1 MCVCERERERESG
14 RDCHEGDSE
23 RKESMCLSRLT
34 DSNLADCSTAERVVE
49 SRAGRGRPVVT
60 QGNND
65 ILYRPETKK
74 KYTVF
79 FFVFVAAH

>member
-1 MCVCERERERESG
+1 
-14 RDCHEGDSE
+14 
-23 RKESMCLSRLT
+23 MCLSRLT
-34 DSNLADCSTAERVVE
+34 DSNLADCSTAERVE

-74 KYTVF
+74 KYTGF
-79 FFVFVAAH
+79 FLFLWQRIDEIHLLKQSGPSVAPDLTR